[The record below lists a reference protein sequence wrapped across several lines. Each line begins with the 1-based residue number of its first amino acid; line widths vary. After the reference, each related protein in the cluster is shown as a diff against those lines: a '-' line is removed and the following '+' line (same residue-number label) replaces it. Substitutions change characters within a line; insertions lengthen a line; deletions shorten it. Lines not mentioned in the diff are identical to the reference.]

1 MRKTDTWQDNR
12 DIISELKLKDSHF
25 AVMFDEHTKLDQQ
38 INQLD
43 KDVVLSTSRDDEI
56 EHMKRRKLQL
66 KDEIYKIIDKNKVQ
80 SHSQLNYKGLEVKTQ
95 A

>member
-43 KDVVLSTSRDDEI
+43 KDRVLSTSRDDEI

-80 SHSQLNYKGLEVKTQ
+80 SHS
-95 A
+95 